1 MAAEI
6 PTREPITIIAGDTA
20 KWTRAVDDYSYA
32 DGWRL
37 TYELRGASKL
47 DVTATAD
54 TDGVGHSI
62 TVDAGSTGA
71 LEPGQYEWFARVAYN
86 GEVYTVDRGVLTV
99 EPNPSKAEAGD
110 LVLSEE
116 TELKLVEQQIRA
128 LAATPLES
136 YAVGQRS
143 ATYQKLQDLMVARG
157 ILIARLGRK
166 RGQRVPSIAVRFV
179 APR

>member
-1 MAAEI
+1 MAADI
-6 PTREPITIIAGDTA
+6 PTHEPITIIAGDTV
-20 KWTRAVDDYSYA
+20 KFTRALDDYSYA

-37 TYELRGASKL
+37 TYEIRGASKL
-47 DVTATAD
+47 DVVATAD
-54 TDGVGHSI
+54 TDNTGHAV
-62 TVDAGSTGA
+62 TVAAGDTGT
-71 LEPGQYEWFARVAYN
+71 LEPGQYRWFARVGLN
-86 GEVYTVDRGVLTV
+86 GEVYTVDSGTLIV

-116 TELKLVEQQIRA
+116 TELTLVKTQIRE
-128 LAATPLES
+128 LLATPMES

-143 ATYQKLQDLMVARG
+143 SNYRKLMDLYVTRG

-166 RGQRVPSIAVRFV
+166 RGQRVPSREVRFV